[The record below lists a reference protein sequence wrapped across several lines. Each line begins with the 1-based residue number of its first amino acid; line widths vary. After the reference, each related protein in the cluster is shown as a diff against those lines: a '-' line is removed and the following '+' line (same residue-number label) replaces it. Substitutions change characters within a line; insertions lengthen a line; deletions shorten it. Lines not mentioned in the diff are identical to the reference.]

1 MGFSIR
7 PAPPRL
13 YVVNDDG
20 TSVSFSRV
28 PQIGLALLRVVAGL
42 MLVQH
47 GLQKHF
53 GLLLPP
59 DMPFIS
65 APAPFSQMWIAGTL
79 EMIGGTLLALG
90 VLTRLVAF
98 ILSGMMAVAYF
109 QVHAPQGFWPIL
121 NQGELAA
128 LYCFVFLMFAAVG
141 GGPYSVDG
149 LIARR
154 QSRRRPTMRGKRPSR
169 RERIEAVDRNRIN
182 ADLV

>member
-7 PAPPRL
+7 PAAPRM

-28 PQIGLALLRVVAGL
+28 PQIGLALLRIVAGL

-47 GLQKHF
+47 GVQKHF

-59 DMPFIS
+59 DMPFMG
-65 APAPFSQMWIAGTL
+65 APAAFSQMWIAGTL
-79 EMIGGTLLALG
+79 EIIGGTLLALG

-98 ILSGMMAVAYF
+98 ILSGMLAVAYF
-109 QVHAPQGFWPIL
+109 QVHAPQAIWPVL
-121 NQGELAA
+121 NQGELAV

-154 QSRRRPTMRGKRPSR
+154 LGRQLRASYSAPKRRFAKRAD
-169 RERIEAVDRNRIN
+169 RERINT
-182 ADLV
+182 DLS

>member
-1 MGFSIR
+1 
-7 PAPPRL
+7 
-13 YVVNDDG
+13 V
-20 TSVSFSRV
+20 
-28 PQIGLALLRVVAGL
+28 GLTLLRVVAGL

-47 GLQKHF
+47 GVQKHF

-59 DMPFIS
+59 DTSFTG
-65 APAPFSQMWIAGTL
+65 APSPFSQMWIAGTL
-79 EMIGGTLLALG
+79 EMIGGTLIALG

-98 ILSGMMAVAYF
+98 ILSGMLAVAYF
-109 QVHAPQGFWPIL
+109 QVHTPQGFWPIL

-154 QSRRRPTMRGKRPSR
+154 QLRRSYTLPAKRRSRRRRVGAAD
-169 RERIEAVDRNRIN
+169 REGIN
-182 ADLV
+182 TDLV